1 MPLGLRPLLILILC
15 LAWLLPGL
23 VGHDPWKPDE
33 AYTFGVVYEIL
44 QGGSWIIPQI
54 AGEAF
59 VDKPPLFHLTAAFS
73 VSPVDTVAQARVWS
87 ASPSRTSYD
96 ILPQSWPQ

>member
-73 VSPVDTVAQARVWS
+73 AMLRTFS
-87 ASPSRTSYD
+87 AD
-96 ILPQSWPQ
+96 